1 MRLSFEHLLKSSLLF
16 IRIHVLHVSRH
27 RFILYNIR
35 DWLGGILVYYNTFPY
50 YAYPTY
56 YPVQAMAP
64 TPLPRQQAMPTNET
78 NRSSYPPV
86 NTEKL
91 GNSVRGMRKMVP
103 QVQLLFDKIST
114 SDQFARDLKTAA
126 QRSDKATVNRLIR
139 SVGVTNEF
147 EIKYTPDSIQI
158 KLIEKNCCFFTVVLD
173 W

>member
-1 MRLSFEHLLKSSLLF
+1 ML
-16 IRIHVLHVSRH
+16 
-27 RFILYNIR
+27 
-35 DWLGGILVYYNTFPY
+35 YYNYFPY
-50 YAYPTY
+50 YVYPPH

-78 NRSSYPPV
+78 NRSPYPPV
-86 NTEKL
+86 NTKKL
-91 GNSVRGMRKMVP
+91 GTSVKNVQKMVP
-103 QVQLLFDKIST
+103 QVQLLFDKIAT
-114 SDQFARDLKTAA
+114 SDQFARDLKNAA

-147 EIKYTPDSIQI
+147 EAKYTPDSIQI

>member
-1 MRLSFEHLLKSSLLF
+1 MRLSFEHLPESSLLF
-16 IRIHVLHVSRH
+16 IQIHVLHVSRH
-27 RFILYNIR
+27 RFILYSIR

-78 NRSSYPPV
+78 NGRSYPPV
-86 NTEKL
+86 DTKKL
-91 GNSVRGMRKMVP
+91 GTSVKNVRKMVP

>member
-1 MRLSFEHLLKSSLLF
+1 MATRGYFSAIIVPASLHASLQ
-16 IRIHVLHVSRH
+16 
-27 RFILYNIR
+27 RFILYSIR
-35 DWLGGILVYYNTFPY
+35 DWLGGILLYYNYFPY
-50 YAYPTY
+50 YVYPSH

-78 NRSSYPPV
+78 NGSPYPPV
-86 NTEKL
+86 NTQKL
-91 GNSVRGMRKMVP
+91 GNSVKGMQKMVP
-103 QVQLLFDKIST
+103 QVQLLFDRIST
-114 SDQFARDLKTAA
+114 SNQFARDLKNAA

-158 KLIEKNCCFFTVVLD
+158 KLIDKNCCVFTVVLD

>member
-1 MRLSFEHLLKSSLLF
+1 ML
-16 IRIHVLHVSRH
+16 
-27 RFILYNIR
+27 
-35 DWLGGILVYYNTFPY
+35 YYNTFPY
-50 YAYPTY
+50 YVYPPH

-64 TPLPRQQAMPTNET
+64 APLPRQIAMPTNET
-78 NRSSYPPV
+78 NGSSYPPV
-86 NTEKL
+86 NTKKL
-91 GNSVRGMRKMVP
+91 GTSVKNVQKMVP
-103 QVQLLFDKIST
+103 QVQLLFDKITT

-126 QRSDKATVNRLIR
+126 QRSDKETVNRLIR